1 MKEIAIIG
9 NGEFPKQKCIRNFIA
24 SCDNLVF
31 CDGAFSRFTRTKLQ
45 NLTFSKPFVVT
56 GDMDSIVPSLVEGL
70 LERGR
75 LIHDTDQET
84 NDLTKAF
91 NLVMQSLVRLD
102 TGNAPLFHDYRPK
115 PHLDMTTPDTASGTR
130 LNFIGTTGY
139 REDHTIANMGL
150 LMEYA
155 GHEAVRNGHVA
166 IRMISDYCIAFPMTD
181 SGSFECGTGRAVS
194 IFSPDPSLQI
204 ISDGLEWQTSGVK
217 FTNWWQAS
225 LNRSTKETVSL
236 KFSHPSKVLVTLD
249 FLPSC
254 L

>member
-45 NLTFSKPFVVT
+45 NLRFSKPFVVT

-102 TGNAPLFHDYRPK
+102 TGNAPPV
-115 PHLDMTTPDTASGTR
+115 P
-130 LNFIGTTGY
+130 
-139 REDHTIANMGL
+139 
-150 LMEYA
+150 
-155 GHEAVRNGHVA
+155 
-166 IRMISDYCIAFPMTD
+166 
-181 SGSFECGTGRAVS
+181 
-194 IFSPDPSLQI
+194 
-204 ISDGLEWQTSGVK
+204 
-217 FTNWWQAS
+217 
-225 LNRSTKETVSL
+225 
-236 KFSHPSKVLVTLD
+236 
-249 FLPSC
+249 
-254 L
+254 